1 MAASAVS
8 VALGTGKEGDKFAV
22 FSPEGISPGLFRR
35 VLAPYGLRFKKDRI
49 EKYAVPLEA
58 ALRACAAVQ
67 KRGVALRAAQKDT
80 PGIIKAASWK
90 CVAKDLYPYQRVG
103 AEFLRSRR
111 RALLADQMGT
121 GKSPQSLIA
130 IDARRGTLVI
140 APPVV
145 VGNWFKEARRWR
157 PDLTAR
163 VWRDPYPLFPDPGE
177 LNIVPYSQL
186 PRDRIERRSR
196 CPWCRQASVVPLEDE
211 EVFVLSA
218 QQKPWTDKCDPERG
232 GKCAGAD
239 KVPRVRRFQQR
250 KDAWPEWVWTGAMP
264 KHPVQLIV
272 DEAHYCKTKDSQRT
286 IAVRVIASACA
297 TGVAGNKSAIWLL
310 TGTPLLNAPP
320 ELWSLCQ
327 LFPGQGGEFDDGAWD
342 TFGSWSAFVE
352 MFGGRKNAPVRGV
365 SRGFEWKP
373 GFASAEARECLSSV
387 MLRRLREDVLPD
399 LPKKTRRYID
409 VAIDEKKLSKLVT
422 LTENLL
428 LLFREWSDEQVLEE
442 CAAGGALSTI
452 RKELAALK
460 ADTLTSLV
468 KEYEEVDEPVIAF
481 SYHRDPIIALGARK
495 GWVCITG
502 STSDVERTVIV
513 ERFQK
518 GELRG
523 IAGTIGAMGVGV
535 TLTRAANVLF
545 LDRDFVPANN
555 LQAEDRCVRIGQ
567 TRGVVVSILNAL
579 HPVDERVAIILD
591 RKEKLLEAMNLA
603 EERNPV
609 LDGNAN
615 GPLFKEARQ

>member
-1 MAASAVS
+1 MSSAVS
-8 VALGTGKEGDKFAV
+8 VAFATGREGDKFAV
-22 FSPEGISPGLFRR
+22 FSPETGSQTLFRR
-35 VLAPYGLRFKKDRI
+35 VLAPYGLCFKKDKR
-49 EKYAVPLEA
+49 EKYAVPLSA
-58 ALRACAAVQ
+58 ALRACAAMQ
-67 KRGVALRAAQKDT
+67 KRGIALRAGEKNA
-80 PGIIKAASWK
+80 PEIIKAAAWK
-90 CVAKDLYPYQRVG
+90 CAANGLYPYQRVG

-121 GKSPQSLIA
+121 GKSIQSLAA
-130 IDARRGTLVI
+130 IDERKGTLLIV
-140 APPVV
+140 PPVV
-145 VGNWFKEARRWR
+145 VGNWYKEARRWR
-157 PDLTAR
+157 PDLVAR
-163 VWRDPYPLFPDPGE
+163 VWRDPYSLFPDPGE

-186 PRDRIERRSR
+186 PHDRIERRTR
-196 CPWCRQASVVPLEDE
+196 CPWCRQLSVVPLDDE
-211 EVFVLSA
+211 EIMILA
-218 QQKPWTDKCDPERG
+218 AEQKRWTDKCDPERG
-232 GKCAGAD
+232 GRCSGAD
-239 KVPRVRRFQQR
+239 KVLRVRKFEQR
-250 KDAWPEWVWTGAMP
+250 KDAWPEWVWVGEMP
-264 KHPVQLIV
+264 KVPVQLVI
-272 DEAHYCKTKDSQRT
+272 DEAHYCKTKDAQRT
-286 IAVRVIASACA
+286 IAVRAIAAACG
-297 TGVAGNKSAIWLL
+297 TGIVGNKSAVWLL
-310 TGTPLLNAPP
+310 TGTPLLNKPP

-352 MFGGRKNAPVRGV
+352 MFGGKKNAPVRGV
-365 SRGFEWKP
+365 SRGFDWKP
-373 GFASAEARECLSSV
+373 GYASPEARECLSSV

-428 LLFREWSDEQVLEE
+428 LQFHNWSDDQVLEE

-460 ADTLTSLV
+460 ADTLMALV
-468 KEYEEVDEPVIAF
+468 KEYEEVEEPVIAF
-481 SYHRDPIIALGARK
+481 SYHRGPITSLGARK
-495 GWVCITG
+495 GWACITG
-502 STSDVERTVIV
+502 STSDVERTSIV

-523 IAGTIGAMGVGV
+523 VAGTIGAMGVGV

-555 LQAEDRCVRIGQ
+555 LQAEDRAVRIGQ

-579 HPVDERVAIILD
+579 HPVDERVAIILE

-603 EERNPV
+603 EEKNPV
-609 LDGNAN
+609 LDGSSS
-615 GPLFKEARQ
+615 GPLFKEARP